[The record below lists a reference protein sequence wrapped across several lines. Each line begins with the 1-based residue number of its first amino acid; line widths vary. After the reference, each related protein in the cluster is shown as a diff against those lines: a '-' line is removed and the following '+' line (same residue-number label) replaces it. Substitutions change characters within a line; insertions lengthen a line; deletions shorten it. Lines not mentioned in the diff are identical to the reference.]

1 MKSFLLVSAVLVMLA
16 IVGTMDY
23 EDELREE
30 RHYSEMVCDGTWPD
44 YKNLKPE
51 CE

>member
-1 MKSFLLVSAVLVMLA
+1 MKSVLALFAFLAILA

-30 RHYSEMVCDGTWPD
+30 RHYSELVCDGTWPE
-44 YKNLKPE
+44 YKN
-51 CE
+51 